1 MNNNNNISINRIKN
15 KQNNK
20 QIICKYKQVNNDLAN
35 LKEEAILILQQ
46 LRGGWTIKSLISVNF
61 VGNLMAI
68 TLSTKCETK

>member
-20 QIICKYKQVNNDLAN
+20 HIICKYKQVNNDLAN

-46 LRGGWTIKSLISVNF
+46 LRGGWTIKSLISVIF
-61 VGNLMAI
+61 VRNLMAI
-68 TLSTKCETK
+68 TLSTKYETK